1 MDISHVVKK
10 IRNNILKSG
19 KVSHCKRHLM
29 IDDKYI
35 EWEHFKRAYLWD
47 IASHPFPVHHKLT
60 QEHIFLTP
68 EAKMR
73 IGLGSLQ
80 KLIRTLVHL
89 SDSIVALRKTPPL
102 PRFF

>member
-29 IDDKYI
+29 IDDKYL

-60 QEHIFLTP
+60 QEHIF
-68 EAKMR
+68 
-73 IGLGSLQ
+73 
-80 KLIRTLVHL
+80 
-89 SDSIVALRKTPPL
+89 
-102 PRFF
+102 F